1 MMRKKALHRKMCD
14 VFFFHARMSE
24 EVCISL
30 KIVT

>member
-1 MMRKKALHRKMCD
+1 MRKKALHRKMCD
-14 VFFFHARMSE
+14 VFFFYVRMSG